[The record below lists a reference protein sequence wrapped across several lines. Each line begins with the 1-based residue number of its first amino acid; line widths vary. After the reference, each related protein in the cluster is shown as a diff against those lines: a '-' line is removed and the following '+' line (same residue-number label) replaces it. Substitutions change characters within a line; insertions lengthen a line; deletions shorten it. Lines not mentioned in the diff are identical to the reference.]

1 MKSINNEIFKNKNI
15 IININNISKIVGAN
29 PSQNN
34 ILLLSFDENSNTDV
48 KKYLN
53 SNSKIIKKRMKSEK
67 IGFNSERKYLDALRE
82 ERHYLKKSNIIFDD
96 KTYDIWNPNI
106 TLISQKNE
114 EIQNKN
120 FFYNINENQMDKKLR
135 LSKIKKKFC
144 KINFIN
150 QDKKACNY
158 EPNYNNV
165 YIYNKSAKEEI
176 NFPSYNNR
184 QKRNVIDFFKIGENK
199 CLFKSQFLKNQS
211 INFDKNMNLINKIY
225 TSRNRN
231 NNKFLA
237 EKITTKSLLFLSNLS
252 DKDKNNN
259 KIYLKKLISKSLS
272 PVNNFPYI
280 HKKKKFSSKFDMNLN
295 DIKYKNRYI
304 RNNLSRKEKY
314 DINLEVEID
323 NFKKNIIFPRKPI
336 LNSSIKNEDYLK
348 SLPNLN
354 IYLTRLREKN
364 KNSITKR
371 YSYNFIP
378 KKTVFGKFIKIGF
391 INIDK

>member
-1 MKSINNEIFKNKNI
+1 
-15 IININNISKIVGAN
+15 
-29 PSQNN
+29 
-34 ILLLSFDENSNTDV
+34 
-48 KKYLN
+48 
-53 SNSKIIKKRMKSEK
+53 MKSEK

-304 RNNLSRKEKY
+304 RNNLS
-314 DINLEVEID
+314 
-323 NFKKNIIFPRKPI
+323 
-336 LNSSIKNEDYLK
+336 
-348 SLPNLN
+348 
-354 IYLTRLREKN
+354 
-364 KNSITKR
+364 
-371 YSYNFIP
+371 
-378 KKTVFGKFIKIGF
+378 
-391 INIDK
+391 